1 MKRLPTTDL
10 YFLNACA
17 DQVAGLLRK
26 GPVRRLGANVFATAD
41 ATLLIRRDE
50 EELMQDLLRR
60 PGRLVYLIDDD
71 LEAARD
77 NPDLPPGY
85 RARLLQ
91 FHDRHGAALAQRADC
106 LVVTSPAL
114 QRRFAWHPDVR
125 LLHPVW
131 HLPMTDDR
139 HFEDVERGG
148 PVRAVHLGSGSHAG
162 GLAFLQP
169 ILAELLDR
177 HERLHFTYFGKA
189 PALGALDRHPHVCRL
204 RPLGWR
210 HYRRWVGRQR
220 FHLGLYPLSGTAFDQ
235 ARSRNKLLEHG
246 LVGAVGMYP
255 KDWEPASIVGEGM
268 IAAGS
273 IPAEWRDSLSAV
285 LTAPESLRARAAA
298 ARPTLETLNDPAPQR
313 RFWSELL
320 GL

>member
-17 DQVAGLLRK
+17 DQVAGLLK
-26 GPVRRLGANVFATAD
+26 SGPVRRLGANIFATAD

-50 EELMQDLLRR
+50 DALMDDLLRR
-60 PGRLVYLIDDD
+60 PGRLVYLVDDD

-77 NPDLPPGY
+77 NPDLPPDY

-91 FHDRHGAALAQRADC
+91 FHDRHGSALTQRADC

-114 QRRFAWHPDVR
+114 QRRFAWHADVR

-131 HLPMTDDR
+131 HLPIADDR
-139 HFEDVERGG
+139 HFNKVERGG

-169 ILAELLDR
+169 VLAELLDR
-177 HERLHFTYFGKA
+177 HERLHFTYFGKV
-189 PALGALDRHPHVCRL
+189 PALGPLDSHPRVRRL

-210 HYRRWVGRQR
+210 RYRRWVGRQR
-220 FHLGLYPLSGTAFDQ
+220 FHLGLYPLSGTDFDQ

-246 LVGAVGMYP
+246 VVGAVGMYH
-255 KDWEPASIVGEGM
+255 DGWEPAATLAEGT
-268 IAAGS
+268 IAAG
-273 IPAEWRDSLSAV
+273 PTRDDWRDTLSAV
-285 LTAPESLRARAAA
+285 LAAPESLRARSAA
-298 ARPTLETLNDPAPQR
+298 ARPTLDTLNDPAPQR
-313 RFWSELL
+313 RFWIDLL